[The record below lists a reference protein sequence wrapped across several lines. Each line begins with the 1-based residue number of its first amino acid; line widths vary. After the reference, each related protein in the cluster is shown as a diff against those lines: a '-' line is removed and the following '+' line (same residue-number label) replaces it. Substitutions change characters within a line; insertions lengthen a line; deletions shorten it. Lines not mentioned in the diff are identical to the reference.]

1 MCILSPVSSCFV
13 VHKEDNEY
21 RQMLRDELID
31 ESVIEKIQSLEQ
43 LTCNNDNGLS
53 GIATVFYLV
62 YCHIPR
68 RMKTK
73 LRSVDDKDITMT
85 EYFEQFPVTLEALI
99 LMMFQT
105 VPDYLKGYKF
115 NKNKAIEEDR
125 HTSTSSGDST
135 VSSENEKKKGGRP
148 ADKAGFVLETFQDY
162 LERAVDRREFHFPPD
177 EEQYK
182 GQKEAYEMDKA
193 DWNARKA
200 NLEFA
205 HDEELYN
212 MALRAINDKNRES
225 RTTAYVNIGLLT
237 NVTNSAGQNGASNA
251 NASSRRN
258 RKTNNKRA
266 GRRYD
271 DKRSKKLQRFDPL
284 NVPMNDLD
292 DKVKQ
297 VTATAAV

>member
-1 MCILSPVSSCFV
+1 
-13 VHKEDNEY
+13 
-21 RQMLRDELID
+21 
-31 ESVIEKIQSLEQ
+31 
-43 LTCNNDNGLS
+43 
-53 GIATVFYLV
+53 
-62 YCHIPR
+62 
-68 RMKTK
+68 
-73 LRSVDDKDITMT
+73 
-85 EYFEQFPVTLEALI
+85 
-99 LMMFQT
+99 
-105 VPDYLKGYKF
+105 
-115 NKNKAIEEDR
+115 
-125 HTSTSSGDST
+125 
-135 VSSENEKKKGGRP
+135 
-148 ADKAGFVLETFQDY
+148 

-212 MALRAINDKNRES
+212 MALKAINDKNRES
-225 RTTAYVNIGLLT
+225 RTTAFVNLGLLM
-237 NVTNSAGQNGASNA
+237 NVTNSAGSAEQDASNA
-251 NASSRRN
+251 NACSRRN

-297 VTATAAV
+297 VTATATV